1 MLTIPE
7 YAYYTL
13 LGGHGHLQAAAAGAQ
28 GAAADGRAAP
38 HAAGPPIARAVGGWR
53 RGAPCSRYTSRNVSC
68 GSCGVRAGSG

>member
-1 MLTIPE
+1 MLRVLTTRTAMITMLTIPQ
-7 YAYYTL
+7 YAYYIL

-53 RGAPCSRYTSRNVSC
+53 RGGRSA
-68 GSCGVRAGSG
+68 AGTLV